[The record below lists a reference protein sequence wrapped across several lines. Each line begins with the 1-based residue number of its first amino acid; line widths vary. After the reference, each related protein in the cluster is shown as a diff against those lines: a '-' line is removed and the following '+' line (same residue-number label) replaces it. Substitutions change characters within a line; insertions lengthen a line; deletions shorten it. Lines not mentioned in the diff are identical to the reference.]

1 MKKAIDPL
9 KLLRDRLA
17 YGDSPSCKMIDNQ
30 GEQRVFTAS
39 KLIQLV
45 DTYLQAIEAAQSLAE
60 ADAARGIQSYV
71 YVESVET
78 RPASIGFSLSLR
90 SEPRVKGGAS

>member
-1 MKKAIDPL
+1 MSADIDPL

-17 YGDSPSCKMIDNQ
+17 YGDTPACKIIDNQ
-30 GEQRVFTAS
+30 GDERVFTAR

-45 DTYLQAIEAAQSLAE
+45 DTHFQAIEAAQSLAE